1 MAIVD
6 LETHPAPYLTVSE
19 LAEYWKVS
27 RNHIR
32 KAIQSGKLA
41 ALRFGP
47 HVCRI
52 ATSAACQY
60 ERHARLN
67 AAKPVTPT
75 RLGPAR
81 VVFARQSAAARPPKA
96 RDD

>member
-1 MAIVD
+1 MPIVD

-32 KAIQSGKLA
+32 KAIQSGELA

-67 AAKPVTPT
+67 AAKPVTQP
-75 RLGPAR
+75 RLGPSG
-81 VVFARQSAAARPPKA
+81 VVFARQAVAARPPKA
-96 RDD
+96 HDE